1 MYIDIH
7 YLFNIQNL
15 ATNAYDDLVDIMYNP
30 QFNLD
35 HVIKNVRRF

>member
-15 ATNAYDDLVDIMYNP
+15 ATNAYNDLVDIMYNP

-35 HVIKNVRRF
+35 HVVKNV